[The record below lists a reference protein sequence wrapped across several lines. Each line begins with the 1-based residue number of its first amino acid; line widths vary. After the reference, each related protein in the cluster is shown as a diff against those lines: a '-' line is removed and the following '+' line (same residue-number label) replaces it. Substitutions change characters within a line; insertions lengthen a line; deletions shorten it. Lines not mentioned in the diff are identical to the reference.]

1 MLEPVLFRERSR
13 AAQIV
18 LGGVVPFALG
28 GVAGILLGVS
38 AGAYYAIGVVAAVGG
53 FLSGFE
59 HRDGWGGADR
69 GLAGGVLYGTGLL
82 VVHALAGTDAT
93 VSLGGFPPVLIVF
106 TAVVGSCLAAAGGR
120 VARWRRERAD
130 APVRAPAGA
139 TRRS

>member
-1 MLEPVLFRERSR
+1 M
-13 AAQIV
+13 
-18 LGGVVPFALG
+18 
-28 GVAGILLGVS
+28 AGILLGVS

-69 GLAGGVLYGTGLL
+69 GLVGGALYGTGLL
-82 VVHALAGTDAT
+82 IVHELVGTEAT
-93 VSLGGFPPVLIVF
+93 VSLGGFPPLLIVF

-120 VARWRRERAD
+120 VARLRRERAE
-130 APVRAPAGA
+130 APVSASAAA